1 MAATK
6 RLTITLDKKLFD
18 RLVRLTERG
27 RPHLPKR
34 YVVELALERLLGEV
48 DEGHFQFWV
57 KADDRKKKD

>member
-6 RLTITLDKKLFD
+6 RLTITVDRQLYT

-34 YVVELALERLLGEV
+34 YVVELALERLLDAIDAGQIEF
-48 DEGHFQFWV
+48 GV
-57 KADDRKKKD
+57 KSDDGQKKG